1 MLPLLVLAAADA
13 IVMDGDFNDWNGVT
27 NTICVDAFDAAAGG
41 PDLGTTKWTAN
52 GDTLHLWLELCAKD
66 GPMLNLQAMDY
77 RLLLVMDTDGQ
88 PQSGSNCHGL
98 PGSEAMLSM
107 PGPDRRDP
115 NKPGMG
121 AALLNS
127 DGKKYQAAWVGEG
140 TQPAW
145 SAGIATAPA
154 TSGRAFEFSVGRRP
168 GFLSGKSATLKW
180 VVLDGAGGVVDETP
194 ASTIALPKFAP
205 AKPTMA
211 PSSDFDRA
219 TDVDFRLVNWNVE
232 WGNLLDERVPA
243 GRLLAALAP
252 DAILLQEMMTEQ
264 DEDEIV
270 AMLEEAMPIT
280 GGWKVQVG
288 KAGGRIRC
296 AVAIRG
302 DRVASVPGLSS
313 VATNRSAA
321 AAIRTDTGPVT
332 LIATHLKCCGRD
344 GSKEDTKRIREAEE
358 LRDAIAK
365 KLGQSH
371 RVVLAG
377 DLNLV
382 GSQIPLER
390 LEESGLTT
398 IDMRQPDGATTATW
412 DNESSSFLPGRL
424 DYVLHSRQLN
434 PTMAVVFDTQDVDPS
449 WLPHSLRREASDHLP
464 LVVDFKVDR

>member
-219 TDVDFRLVNWNVE
+219 ADVDFRLVNWNVE

-296 AVAIRG
+296 MP
-302 DRVASVPGLSS
+302 SPF
-313 VATNRSAA
+313 
-321 AAIRTDTGPVT
+321 AAIAWRRSQDCPRWPPTDRRPRPFGPT
-332 LIATHLKCCGRD
+332 RGP
-344 GSKEDTKRIREAEE
+344 
-358 LRDAIAK
+358 
-365 KLGQSH
+365 SH
-371 RVVLAG
+371 
-377 DLNLV
+377 
-382 GSQIPLER
+382 
-390 LEESGLTT
+390 
-398 IDMRQPDGATTATW
+398 
-412 DNESSSFLPGRL
+412 
-424 DYVLHSRQLN
+424 
-434 PTMAVVFDTQDVDPS
+434 
-449 WLPHSLRREASDHLP
+449 
-464 LVVDFKVDR
+464 